1 GPPNVG
7 KSTLMNTISGEDKA
21 IVSELPGTT
30 RDVIECDILIHDVPI
45 RLYDTAGLRE
55 SDNPIEREGIDRAL
69 RIMQDADIVLMMTD
83 TAEIISTH
91 ELLAQQNLD
100 DFEDKSVFVVHNKID
115 ILGLEPGVKEIS
127 GTTHVFVSARVPSGL
142 DYLCQAI
149 LDDIGL
155 GQIEENEFVAR
166 ERHLAALAAG
176 SAELDRVNRRMLNDA
191 PEIAAE
197 CYRRAAR
204 YLSEI
209 SGAYST
215 EDMLGEIF
223 SRFCIGK

>member
-1 GPPNVG
+1 
-7 KSTLMNTISGEDKA
+7 M
-21 IVSELPGTT
+21 
-30 RDVIECDILIHDVPI
+30 RDIPI

-55 SDNPIEREGIDRAL
+55 ADNPIEREGIDRANKV
-69 RIMQDADIVLMMTD
+69 MYDADILLMMTD
-83 TAEIISTH
+83 TAEVISVH
-91 ELLAQQNLD
+91 DLLASENLD
-100 DFEDKSVFVVHNKID
+100 DFEDKTVFVVHNKID
-115 ILGLEPGVKEIS
+115 ILGLDPGIEQIS
-127 GTTHVFVSARVPSGL
+127 GSTHVFVSARVPSGL
-142 DYLCQAI
+142 DYLRQAV

-166 ERHLAALAAG
+166 ERHLAALAAA
-176 SAELDRVNRRMLNDA
+176 SAELGGVNRQMLNDS
-191 PEIAAE
+191 PEIVAE
-197 CYRRAAR
+197 SYRRAAR